1 MDTIIQNP
9 ILAFI
14 AVVIT
19 GMLASIPGV
28 YATWTQRKRIKAEGA
43 KESAEATEIIGKAY
57 TQLQKQYQEMIIAI
71 KKSYDDCSSRID
83 LLTCEVE
90 ELRKENRQLIK
101 ENADLCKQIKI
112 LEGYIEDLTI
122 ELSKN

>member
-1 MDTIIQNP
+1 METLIQNP
-9 ILAFI
+9 TLAFL

-19 GMLASIPGV
+19 GILASLPGI
-28 YATWTQRKRIKAEGA
+28 YATWTQRKRIRAEGF

-71 KKSYDDCSSRID
+71 RESYEECSCKID

-90 ELRKENRQLIK
+90 EIRKENRQLIK
-101 ENADLCKQIKI
+101 ENVDLCEQIKA
-112 LEGYIEDLTI
+112 LERLIEDLTV
-122 ELSKN
+122 ELAKR

>member
-1 MDTIIQNP
+1 METLIQNP
-9 ILAFI
+9 TLAFL

-19 GMLASIPGV
+19 GILASLPGI
-28 YATWTQRKRIKAEGA
+28 YATWTQRKRIRAEGF

-71 KKSYDDCSSRID
+71 RESYEECSGKID

-101 ENADLCKQIKI
+101 ENVDLCEQIKA
-112 LEGYIEDLTI
+112 LERLIEDLTV
-122 ELSKN
+122 ELAKR